1 VSAPSALRVIVGTE
15 LRALRNRILKGN
27 RARIVA
33 LVIVLLFAIP
43 VLGGGTFGVGATA
56 GHFLPFAV
64 DPLLAAAFTG
74 LSLLM
79 LLIGFPTVIAS
90 LFVGRDLLQLVVAP
104 VRTRDIF
111 AARLVTA
118 MTANLLIS
126 GVLLAAVLGLGAGA
140 GAPLIYFPVG
150 LVLIAVQVLMVTSLQ
165 AILMTVIVRWVP
177 PRLARDVAAAVAGL
191 TGAVLYLT
199 WNLSLRQTF
208 RSRARPD
215 VSGLTSLAQRI
226 DWLPTTWPGHA
237 LSAIAS
243 GSPAVALVWLLAT
256 LLLAAILVA
265 MAELLYERTL
275 LAGLGVFGDAP
286 AIWRRR
292 STPRPSRLRGDS
304 PLEAPGLAKP
314 APGAPPYQPSPLRGE
329 GNPYFAI
336 ARKDWLGFRR
346 DVRRLTRLLPALLL
360 PVGYA
365 AALSQ
370 PARSLSGFWSNV
382 ALVTFLSM
390 FMASAL
396 ALPSIP
402 SERRGFQLL
411 RMAPL
416 SMWLLLRAKVFIA
429 FPVVVAT
436 MLVFSIAVAFISKS
450 GVAQLLELVILGLW
464 LAAGFVSISVSGGA
478 IDPRFD
484 ATDDRRAVGLVGSL
498 AAIGGSLGFAV
509 LSLGALALFLFGE
522 QAASGGGNL
531 GPIPMTPAIGFAMI
545 FGGAVL
551 MIACVALV
559 GVLLWIANSRLR
571 SFEASIAT
579 T

>member
-1 VSAPSALRVIVGTE
+1 VSGPGGALRVIVGAE
-15 LRALRNRILKGN
+15 LRASRNRLVKGN
-27 RARIVA
+27 RTRLVA

-43 VLGGGTFGVGATA
+43 FLGGGTFTLGATA

-111 AARLVTA
+111 VARLVTA
-118 MTANLLIS
+118 MSANLLIS

-150 LVLIAVQVLMVTSLQ
+150 LLLIAVQVLVVTSLQ

-177 PRLARDVAAAVAGL
+177 ARLARDVAAAVAGL
-191 TGAVLYLT
+191 TGAALYLT

-215 VSGLTSLAQRI
+215 VSGLTSLVQRI

-237 LSAIAS
+237 LSAIAG
-243 GSPAVALVWLLAT
+243 GSIGVALVWLLAT

-286 AIWRRR
+286 SIWRRR
-292 STPRPSRLRGDS
+292 STARTSQTS
-304 PLEAPGLAKP
+304 P
-314 APGAPPYQPSPLRGE
+314 QRGE

-370 PARSLSGFWSNV
+370 PARSLSGFWSNI
-382 ALVTFLSM
+382 ALITFLSM

-396 ALPSIP
+396 SLPSIP

-436 MLVFSIAVAFISKS
+436 MLVFSVAVAVISKS
-450 GVAQLLELVILGLW
+450 GAAQLLELVIFGVW

-522 QAASGGGNL
+522 QAAGGGANL
-531 GPIPMTPAIGFAMI
+531 GPIPSTPAVGFAMI
-545 FGGAVL
+545 LGGAALLV
-551 MIACVALV
+551 ACAALV
-559 GVLLWIANSRLR
+559 GILLWIANSRLR
-571 SFEASIAT
+571 SFEASIASSS
-579 T
+579 

>member
-1 VSAPSALRVIVGTE
+1 VIVGVE
-15 LRALRNRILKGN
+15 LRALRNRVLKGN
-27 RARIVA
+27 RGRIVA

-43 VLGGGTFGVGATA
+43 VLGGGTFGIGATA

-79 LLIGFPTVIAS
+79 LLIGFPTVISS

-111 AARLVTA
+111 VARLVTA

-126 GVLLAAVLGLGAGA
+126 GVLLAAVLGLGAGE
-140 GAPLIYFPVG
+140 GAPLIYFPLG
-150 LVLIAVQVLMVTSLQ
+150 LLLIAVQVLVVTSLQ

-177 PRLARDVAAAVAGL
+177 ARLARDVAAAVAGL
-191 TGAVLYLT
+191 TGAALYLT

-215 VSGLTSLAQRI
+215 VSGLTSLVQRI

-243 GSPAVALVWLLAT
+243 GSVAVALVWLLAT

-292 STPRPSRLRGDS
+292 STSRPSRLRGDS

-314 APGAPPYQPSPLRGE
+314 APGAPPYLPSPLRGE
-329 GNPYFAI
+329 GSPYFAI

-382 ALVTFLSM
+382 ALVTFLAM

-411 RMAPL
+411 RMAPI

-436 MLVFSIAVAFISKS
+436 MLVFSVAVALISKG
-450 GVAQLLELVILGLW
+450 GVAQLLELVILGVW

-484 ATDDRRAVGLVGSL
+484 ANDDRRAVGLVGSL
-498 AAIGGSLGFAV
+498 AAIGGSLGFAI

-522 QAASGGGNL
+522 QAAGGGGNL
-531 GPIPMTPAIGFAMI
+531 GPIPTTPALGFAMI

-551 MIACVALV
+551 MVACAALV
-559 GVLLWIANSRLR
+559 GVLFWIANSRLR
-571 SFEASIAT
+571 SFEASIASST
-579 T
+579 

>member
-1 VSAPSALRVIVGTE
+1 MSAPSALRVIVGAE
-15 LRALRNRILKGN
+15 LRALRNRVLKGN

-140 GAPLIYFPVG
+140 GAPLIYFPLG
-150 LVLIAVQVLMVTSLQ
+150 LLLIAVQVLVVTSLQ

-177 PRLARDVAAAVAGL
+177 ARLARDVAAAVAGL

-256 LLLAAILVA
+256 VLLAAILVA
-265 MAELLYERTL
+265 IAELLYERTL

-292 STPRPSRLRGDS
+292 STPRPSSL
-304 PLEAPGLAKP
+304 
-314 APGAPPYQPSPLRGE
+314 PSPLRGE

-450 GVAQLLELVILGLW
+450 GVAQLLELVVLGLW

-559 GVLLWIANSRLR
+559 GGLLWIANSRLR
-571 SFEASIAT
+571 SFEASIAAT
-579 T
+579 

>member
-1 VSAPSALRVIVGTE
+1 VNGISALRVIVGAE
-15 LRALRNRILKGN
+15 LRAMRNRLLKGN
-27 RARIVA
+27 RTRLVA
-33 LVIVLLFAIP
+33 LVIVLLLAIP
-43 VLGGGTFGVGATA
+43 FLGGGTFTVGATA
-56 GHFLPFAV
+56 GHFLPFSV

-111 AARLVTA
+111 VARLVTA
-118 MTANLLIS
+118 MSANILIS

-140 GAPLIYFPVG
+140 GAPLIYFPVA
-150 LVLIAVQVLMVTSLQ
+150 LLLIAVQVLVVTSLQ

-177 PRLARDVAAAVAGL
+177 ARLARDVAAAVAGL
-191 TGAVLYLT
+191 TGAALYLT

-208 RSRARPD
+208 RRTARPD
-215 VSGLTSLAQRI
+215 VSGLTSLVQRI

-237 LSAIAS
+237 LTAIAS
-243 GSPAVALVWLLAT
+243 GSVAVALVWVLAT
-256 LLLAAILVA
+256 VLLAAILVA

-275 LAGLGVFGDAP
+275 LVGLGVFGDAP

-292 STPRPSRLRGDS
+292 STVRPS
-304 PLEAPGLAKP
+304 PQ
-314 APGAPPYQPSPLRGE
+314 PYPLRGE
-329 GNPYFAI
+329 GSPYFAI

-370 PARSLSGFWSNV
+370 PARSLSGFWSNA
-382 ALVTFLSM
+382 ALITFLSM

-396 ALPSIP
+396 SLPSIP

-436 MLVFSIAVAFISKS
+436 MLVFSVAVAVISKS
-450 GVAQLLELVILGLW
+450 GVAQLLELVVLGLW

-484 ATDDRRAVGLVGSL
+484 ATDDRRSVGLVGSL

-509 LSLGALALFLFGE
+509 LSLGALALFLFGG
-522 QAASGGGNL
+522 QAASGAGNL
-531 GPIPMTPAIGFAMI
+531 GPIPSTPAVGLAMI
-545 FGGAVL
+545 FGG
-551 MIACVALV
+551 VALLAFCASLV
-559 GVLLWIANSRLR
+559 GALLWIANSRLR
-571 SFEASIAT
+571 SFEASIAST
-579 T
+579 

>member
-1 VSAPSALRVIVGTE
+1 MSAPSSLRVIVGAE
-15 LRALRNRILKGN
+15 LRGLRNRVLKGN
-27 RARIVA
+27 RGRIVA

-43 VLGGGTFGVGATA
+43 FLGGGTFTVGVTA

-126 GVLLAAVLGLGAGA
+126 GVLLAAVLGLGAGT
-140 GAPLIYFPVG
+140 GAPLIYFPLG
-150 LVLIAVQVLMVTSLQ
+150 LLLIAVQVLVVTSVQ

-177 PRLARDVAAAVAGL
+177 GRLARDVAAAVAGL
-191 TGAVLYLT
+191 TGAALYLT

-208 RSRARPD
+208 RSRTRPD

-243 GSPAVALVWLLAT
+243 GSVAVALVWLLAT

-292 STPRPSRLRGDS
+292 SARRLS
-304 PLEAPGLAKP
+304 PF
-314 APGAPPYQPSPLRGE
+314 QPSPLRGD
-329 GNPYFAI
+329 GNPYIAI

-416 SMWLLLRAKVFIA
+416 SIWLLLRAKVFIA

-436 MLVFSIAVAFISKS
+436 MLVFSVAVAVISKS

-522 QAASGGGNL
+522 QVASGAGNL
-531 GPIPMTPAIGFAMI
+531 GPIPSSPAIGFGMI

-551 MIACVALV
+551 MVACAALV

-571 SFEASIAT
+571 SFEGSIASPT
-579 T
+579 

>member
-1 VSAPSALRVIVGTE
+1 VIVGAE
-15 LRALRNRILKGN
+15 LRATRNRLVKGN
-27 RARIVA
+27 RTRLVA
-33 LVIVLLFAIP
+33 LVIVLLFAVP
-43 VLGGGTFGVGATA
+43 FLGGGTFTLGATA

-111 AARLVTA
+111 VARLVTA
-118 MTANLLIS
+118 MSANLLIS
-126 GVLLAAVLGLGAGA
+126 GILLAAVLGLGAGS
-140 GAPLIYFPVG
+140 GAPLIYFP
-150 LVLIAVQVLMVTSLQ
+150 LALLLIAVQVLVVTALQ

-177 PRLARDVAAAVAGL
+177 ARLARDVAAAVAGL
-191 TGAVLYLT
+191 TGAALYLT

-215 VSGLTSLAQRI
+215 VSGLTSLVQRV

-237 LSAIAS
+237 LSATAS
-243 GSPAVALVWLLAT
+243 GSIGVALVWVLAT
-256 LLLAAILVA
+256 LVLAAILVA

-275 LAGLGVFGDAP
+275 LSGLGIFGDAP
-286 AIWRRR
+286 TVWRRR
-292 STPRPSRLRGDS
+292 PSPRPP
-304 PLEAPGLAKP
+304 PL
-314 APGAPPYQPSPLRGE
+314 PSPLRGE

-370 PARSLSGFWSNV
+370 PARSLSGFWSNI
-382 ALVTFLSM
+382 ALITFLSM

-396 ALPSIP
+396 SLPSIP

-436 MLVFSIAVAFISKS
+436 MLVFSVAVAVISKS
-450 GVAQLLELVILGLW
+450 GVAQLLELVIFGVW

-509 LSLGALALFLFGE
+509 LSLGALALFLFGG
-522 QAASGGGNL
+522 QAAGGGNL
-531 GPIPMTPAIGFAMI
+531 GPIPSTPAVGFAMI
-545 FGGAVL
+545 LGGAALLV
-551 MIACVALV
+551 ACAALV
-559 GVLLWIANSRLR
+559 GILLWIANSRLR
-571 SFEASIAT
+571 SFEASIAST
-579 T
+579 

>member
-1 VSAPSALRVIVGTE
+1 M
-15 LRALRNRILKGN
+15 RNRVLKGN
-27 RARIVA
+27 RGRTVA

-43 VLGGGTFGVGATA
+43 FLGGGTFTVGATA

-111 AARLVTA
+111 VARLVTA

-140 GAPLIYFPVG
+140 GAPLIYFPLG
-150 LVLIAVQVLMVTSLQ
+150 LILIAVQVLVITSVQ
-165 AILMTVIVRWVP
+165 AILMTVIVRLVP
-177 PRLARDVAAAVAGL
+177 ARLARDVAAAVAGL
-191 TGAVLYLT
+191 TGAALYLT

-215 VSGLTSLAQRI
+215 VSGLASLAQRI

-243 GSPAVALVWLLAT
+243 GSVAVALLWLLAT

-286 AIWRRR
+286 AIWRRSR
-292 STPRPSRLRGDS
+292 PSPRPS
-304 PLEAPGLAKP
+304 P
-314 APGAPPYQPSPLRGE
+314 QPSPLRGE
-329 GNPYFAI
+329 GAGSPYVAI

-436 MLVFSIAVAFISKS
+436 MLVFSIAVALISKS

-509 LSLGALALFLFGE
+509 LSLGALALFLFGA

-531 GPIPMTPAIGFAMI
+531 GPIPSTPAIGFAMI
-545 FGGAVL
+545 FAGAIL
-551 MIACVALV
+551 MVACAALV

-571 SFEASIAT
+571 SFEASIASST
-579 T
+579 

>member
-1 VSAPSALRVIVGTE
+1 VSAPGALRVIVGAE
-15 LRALRNRILKGN
+15 LRGWRNRVLKGN
-27 RARIVA
+27 RGRIVA
-33 LVIVLLFAIP
+33 LVIVLLLAIP
-43 VLGGGTFGVGATA
+43 FLGGGTFTVGATA

-111 AARLVTA
+111 VARLVTA

-140 GAPLIYFPVG
+140 GAPLIYFPLG
-150 LVLIAVQVLMVTSLQ
+150 LLLIAVQVLVVTSLQ

-191 TGAVLYLT
+191 TGAALYLT

-243 GSPAVALVWLLAT
+243 GSVAVALVWLLAT

-286 AIWRRR
+286 AMWRRR
-292 STPRPSRLRGDS
+292 STLHPSPR
-304 PLEAPGLAKP
+304 
-314 APGAPPYQPSPLRGE
+314 PSPLRGE
-329 GNPYFAI
+329 GEAGLGNPYFAI

-436 MLVFSIAVAFISKS
+436 MLVFSVAVALISKS
-450 GVAQLLELVILGLW
+450 GAAQLLELVILGLW

-509 LSLGALALFLFGE
+509 LSLGALALFLFGG

-531 GPIPMTPAIGFAMI
+531 GPIPSTPAIGFAMI
-545 FGGAVL
+545 FGGGVL
-551 MIACVALV
+551 MIACAALV

-571 SFEASIAT
+571 SFEGSIASST
-579 T
+579 

>member
-1 VSAPSALRVIVGTE
+1 
-15 LRALRNRILKGN
+15 
-27 RARIVA
+27 
-33 LVIVLLFAIP
+33 
-43 VLGGGTFGVGATA
+43 
-56 GHFLPFAV
+56 
-64 DPLLAAAFTG
+64 
-74 LSLLM
+74 
-79 LLIGFPTVIAS
+79 
-90 LFVGRDLLQLVVAP
+90 
-104 VRTRDIF
+104 
-111 AARLVTA
+111 
-118 MTANLLIS
+118 
-126 GVLLAAVLGLGAGA
+126 
-140 GAPLIYFPVG
+140 
-150 LVLIAVQVLMVTSLQ
+150 
-165 AILMTVIVRWVP
+165 
-177 PRLARDVAAAVAGL
+177 LARDVAAAVAGL
-191 TGAVLYLT
+191 TGAALYLT

-215 VSGLTSLAQRI
+215 VSGLTSLVQRI

-237 LSAIAS
+237 LSAIAT
-243 GSPAVALVWLLAT
+243 GSVAVALIWLLAT
-256 LLLAAILVA
+256 LLLAAILAA

-286 AIWRRR
+286 SIWRRR
-292 STPRPSRLRGDS
+292 STARLS
-304 PLEAPGLAKP
+304 P
-314 APGAPPYQPSPLRGE
+314 QPSPLKGE

-336 ARKDWLGFRR
+336 ARKDWLGFQR

-370 PARSLSGFWSNV
+370 PARSLSGFWSNI
-382 ALVTFLSM
+382 ALITFLSM

-396 ALPSIP
+396 SLPSIP

-436 MLVFSIAVAFISKS
+436 MLVFSVAVAVISKS
-450 GVAQLLELVILGLW
+450 GAAQLLELVIFGVW

-509 LSLGALALFLFGE
+509 LSLGALALFLFGG
-522 QAASGGGNL
+522 QAAGGGGNL
-531 GPIPMTPAIGFAMI
+531 GPIPSTPAVGFAMI
-545 FGGAVL
+545 LGGAALLV
-551 MIACVALV
+551 ACAALV
-559 GVLLWIANSRLR
+559 GILLWIANSRLR
-571 SFEASIAT
+571 SFEASIASSS
-579 T
+579 

>member
-1 VSAPSALRVIVGTE
+1 VSAPSALRVIVGAE
-15 LRALRNRILKGN
+15 LRALRNRVLKGN

-111 AARLVTA
+111 VARLVTA

-140 GAPLIYFPVG
+140 GAPLIYFPLG
-150 LVLIAVQVLMVTSLQ
+150 LLLIAVQVLVVTSLQ
-165 AILMTVIVRWVP
+165 AILMTVIIRWVP
-177 PRLARDVAAAVAGL
+177 ARLARDVAAAVAGL

-256 LLLAAILVA
+256 VLLAAILVA

-292 STPRPSRLRGDS
+292 STPRSSSL
-304 PLEAPGLAKP
+304 
-314 APGAPPYQPSPLRGE
+314 PSPLRGE

-450 GVAQLLELVILGLW
+450 GVAQLLELVVLGLW

-551 MIACVALV
+551 MIACAALV
-559 GVLLWIANSRLR
+559 GGLLWIANSRLR
-571 SFEASIAT
+571 SFEASIAAT
-579 T
+579 

>member
-1 VSAPSALRVIVGTE
+1 MSAPGALRVIVGAE
-15 LRALRNRILKGN
+15 LRALRNRVLKGN
-27 RARIVA
+27 RGRIVA
-33 LVIVLLFAIP
+33 LVIVLLLAIP
-43 VLGGGTFGVGATA
+43 FLGGGTFTVGATA

-111 AARLVTA
+111 VARLVTA

-140 GAPLIYFPVG
+140 GAPLIYFPLG
-150 LVLIAVQVLMVTSLQ
+150 LLLIAVQVLVITSLQ
-165 AILMTVIVRWVP
+165 AILMAVIVRWVP
-177 PRLARDVAAAVAGL
+177 ARLARDVAAAVAGL
-191 TGAVLYLT
+191 TGAALYLT

-215 VSGLTSLAQRI
+215 VSGLNSLAQRI

-243 GSPAVALVWLLAT
+243 GSVAVALAWLLAT

-275 LAGLGVFGDAP
+275 LSGLGTFGDAP
-286 AIWRRR
+286 TVWRRR
-292 STPRPSRLRGDS
+292 STPRPS
-304 PLEAPGLAKP
+304 
-314 APGAPPYQPSPLRGE
+314 PLRGE
-329 GNPYFAI
+329 GAGSPYFAI

-436 MLVFSIAVAFISKS
+436 MLVFSIAVALISKS

-509 LSLGALALFLFGE
+509 LSLGALALFLFGG

-531 GPIPMTPAIGFAMI
+531 GPIPSTPAIGFAMI
-545 FGGAVL
+545 FGGAIL
-551 MIACVALV
+551 MVACAALV

-571 SFEASIAT
+571 SFDASIASS
-579 T
+579 

>member
-1 VSAPSALRVIVGTE
+1 MSAPSALRVIVGAE
-15 LRALRNRILKGN
+15 LRALRNRVLKGN

-33 LVIVLLFAIP
+33 LVIVLLFALP

-111 AARLVTA
+111 VARLVTA

-140 GAPLIYFPVG
+140 GAPLIYFPLG
-150 LVLIAVQVLMVTSLQ
+150 LLLIAVQVLVVTSLQ

-177 PRLARDVAAAVAGL
+177 ARLARDVAAAVAGL

-256 LLLAAILVA
+256 VLLAAILVA

-292 STPRPSRLRGDS
+292 STPRPSSL
-304 PLEAPGLAKP
+304 
-314 APGAPPYQPSPLRGE
+314 PSPLRGE

-436 MLVFSIAVAFISKS
+436 MLVFSIAVAVISKS
-450 GVAQLLELVILGLW
+450 GVAQLLELVVLGLW

-559 GVLLWIANSRLR
+559 GGLLWIANSRLR
-571 SFEASIAT
+571 SFEASIAAT
-579 T
+579 

>member
-1 VSAPSALRVIVGTE
+1 
-15 LRALRNRILKGN
+15 
-27 RARIVA
+27 
-33 LVIVLLFAIP
+33 
-43 VLGGGTFGVGATA
+43 
-56 GHFLPFAV
+56 
-64 DPLLAAAFTG
+64 
-74 LSLLM
+74 M
-79 LLIGFPTVIAS
+79 
-90 LFVGRDLLQLVVAP
+90 
-104 VRTRDIF
+104 
-111 AARLVTA
+111 TA
-118 MTANLLIS
+118 MSANLLIS

-150 LVLIAVQVLMVTSLQ
+150 LLLIAVQVLVVTSLQ

-177 PRLARDVAAAVAGL
+177 ARLARDVAAAVAGL
-191 TGAVLYLT
+191 TGAALYLT

-215 VSGLTSLAQRI
+215 VSGLTSLVQRI

-237 LSAIAS
+237 LSAIAD
-243 GSPAVALVWLLAT
+243 GSIEVALVWLLAT

-286 AIWRRR
+286 SIWRRR
-292 STPRPSRLRGDS
+292 STARPS
-304 PLEAPGLAKP
+304 
-314 APGAPPYQPSPLRGE
+314 QPSPLRGE

-346 DVRRLTRLLPALLL
+346 DVRPLTRLLPALLL

-370 PARSLSGFWSNV
+370 PARSLSGFWSNI
-382 ALVTFLSM
+382 ALITFLSM

-396 ALPSIP
+396 SLPSIP

-416 SMWLLLRAKVFIA
+416 SVWLLLRAKVFIA

-436 MLVFSIAVAFISKS
+436 MLVFSVAVAVISKS
-450 GVAQLLELVILGLW
+450 GAAQLLELVIFGVW

-522 QAASGGGNL
+522 QAAGGGANL
-531 GPIPMTPAIGFAMI
+531 GPIPSTPAVGFAMI
-545 FGGAVL
+545 LGGAALLV
-551 MIACVALV
+551 ACAALV
-559 GVLLWIANSRLR
+559 GILLWIANSRLR
-571 SFEASIAT
+571 SFEASIASSS
-579 T
+579 